1 MSDEGYELGEA
12 LVLTV
17 TEKAVLVQVEGE
29 EIWVPKSILHEDSEI
44 DEESEKDDEGD
55 VLVKTWWAEQEG
67 YA

>member
-1 MSDEGYELGEA
+1 MSDEGYELGEG